1 MPTHTKTVFLPGTL
15 RSADGQR
22 KRDCKVQVARHQTS
36 VDELDRPA
44 KVTYSGLSIN
54 DYDDWPDGD
63 YEVEFDGQ
71 KQLLTKK
78 GGYYLARR

>member
-22 KRDCKVQVARHQTS
+22 KRDCKVQVAQHQTS

-44 KVTYSGLSIN
+44 KVNIARGTRRCESA
-54 DYDDWPDGD
+54 
-63 YEVEFDGQ
+63 F
-71 KQLLTKK
+71 QLQ
-78 GGYYLARR
+78 LARKLSAARSP